1 MNELDLEIISP
12 EKKVYSGKVKSVT
25 IPGTKGN
32 FQVLYNHAPLIST
45 FEVGIV
51 KLDLTDDSK
60 KYFTTSGGS
69 AEVLNNKVLI
79 LSDTIESVENI
90 DLERAKKSKDRA
102 EERLANKTKDKDID
116 VERARV
122 SMARALN
129 RIKAV
134 EKYSVS

>member
-1 MNELDLEIISP
+1 MNELELEIISP
-12 EKKVYSGKVKSVT
+12 EKVVFSGKVKSVT
-25 IPGTKGN
+25 IPGSKGN

-45 FEVGIV
+45 FEVGVV

-60 KYFTTSGGS
+60 NYFTTSGGS
-69 AEVLNNKVLI
+69 VEVLNNRVLI
-79 LSDTIESVENI
+79 LSDTIESVGNI

-102 EERLANKTKDKDID
+102 EERLSNKTKDID